1 MKKILTSGIVLSVL
15 AGIGSASAAIS
26 NPEQLTTKGYVD
38 SGIKWVYDQI
48 TESNGDLSALTQ
60 RVSTNETNIGN
71 NATNISNNA
80 SAISGIQSYIGTQT
94 AGKESADSLTV
105 RVEGLEDD
113 LGTLDNFVGDADMG
127 TTAGTVTGAI
137 GELNTRITNVQ
148 SGAVYTQ
155 GEGVVIDSN
164 RVVSVKGANATT
176 GADGKMYVFKNNQL
190 SEMPVATEWNSASFL
205 GQFGE

>member
-60 RVSTNETNIGN
+60 RVSTNETNI
-71 NATNISNNA
+71 SNNA
-80 SAISGIQSYIGTQT
+80 NSISGIQSYIGTQT
-94 AGKESADSLTV
+94 TGKESADTLTV

-113 LGTLDNFVGDADMG
+113 LGALDEFVGDTDI
-127 TTAGTVTGAI
+127 TTVANTVTGAI
-137 GELNTRITNVQ
+137 SELNTRITNVQ

-176 GADGKMYVFKNNQL
+176 GADNKMYVFKNNQL
-190 SEMPVATEWNSASFL
+190 SEMPVATEWNSANFL
-205 GQFGE
+205 GQFTE